1 MTACSVIT
9 TKENAMLAW
18 LKDQLSDK
26 KIPFSVFE
34 FVPSSETNWD
44 EYKKVKV
51 AGLEI
56 PQLND
61 LTQTERIILDTVRGN
76 NLLSQ
81 IKLQK
86 IFRELVGGLSA
97 VWEEDILAEISTEL
111 DEEMAAIAVGES
123 KTPKSKITAKVKAL
137 EGLKAKKNHE
147 LRGYLFPP
155 TGAEDDDLG
164 HQLVAQTSSYQ
175 SFQFVNE
182 DLFSQIYVISG
193 NLDTQGFTNMV
204 LVGFFL
210 ASRIGNEWLSDA
222 KLSKL
227 TSRQVN
233 AVIEFITLEANGGV
247 EPETEPS
254 DNTETEGKA

>member
-86 IFRELVGGLSA
+86 IFRELVGGLGA

-111 DEEMAAIAVGES
+111 DEELAAIATGES
-123 KTPKSKITAKVKAL
+123 KSSKSKVMAKAKAL
-137 EGLKAKKNHE
+137 EGLKAKKEYE
-147 LRGYLFPP
+147 LRNYLFPP
-155 TGAEDDDLG
+155 TGGEEDDLG
-164 HQLVAQTSSYQ
+164 HQLVAQTSAYQ

-182 DLFSQIYVISG
+182 GLYEHIYSLTG
-193 NLDTQGFTNMV
+193 KLDIQGFTNMV
-204 LVGFFL
+204 LVKFFL
-210 ASRIGNEWLSDA
+210 ASRLGNEWLEDSRVL
-222 KLSKL
+222 LSK
-227 TSRQVN
+227 QVN